1 MKKFFS
7 LVLALVMALSL
18 TTVAWG
24 AETVT
29 DTAGI
34 TTAINNGATEIALTD
49 GSYEL
54 NNSTPLAGKTL
65 KFSGSKNAVITMDP
79 NIDQGPMGSNLT
91 FEGVTINFGTAN
103 YCGIKHADSVTYK
116 NCDING
122 LQFLY
127 ADTVVFEGCKLNSNG
142 AEHCVW
148 TYGAQNVTFTGC
160 NFTYGDR
167 GINVYC
173 DNDIPGGKQTVNFED
188 CTFTTSNTNSKGA
201 VEINS
206 SKFSAGADVSLN
218 DCTAPA
224 NGEMAYVSQW
234 DSTGGAKTDVFV
246 DDALV
251 GGVAEVGGTQYKSLT
266 EAMNAVTS
274 GATLTLLKDVTIS
287 DTWDCR
293 SNGAKFAVPVTIDGK
308 GHTLKF
314 TGKVYDANW
323 NTVFRFENTA
333 TVKNLTIDASAATDI
348 QRGISS
354 KGSIVVENC
363 NLIGNGSGY
372 GVIFGEG
379 AGAANIGNVTATVTN
394 STFTNWAKG
403 VSDNA
408 NAQDAKSVSIT
419 GSTFD
424 NADVNVSA
432 KETVTF
438 TGNTV
443 DDGSVIIHTYTANS
457 DLAVT
462 ATGNT
467 LDADEVNKI
476 KAETITTDT
485 NDFAAT
491 GALVAPAGY
500 SVVNG
505 KIVAKSSLTGNST
518 TLDVDDLTIITAL
531 GSDVPTT
538 GITGITKYAASTSTT
553 TVNGK
558 TTTKVVPTWFLL
570 SEGAY
575 NYTFVECDKT
585 SAHYMFTIK
594 GVGSFYVREMDVP
607 AAFDSTPVTLYT
619 APLKATCDY
628 VGQDNDVYVVA
639 DGKYY
644 AVDSAVKAGVEKY
657 ALLSNGKM
665 VVFYGEATAKDHNWA
680 KATKETYNTKTGDI
694 TSVKCPDCKNP
705 VAVYKT
711 AGVFDGKVYKQITV
725 GVAKNYYYVADTAA
739 NTITGTIVGVPT
751 TPSTDKVQSAE
762 TFDAGIAMYVGMSV
776 MAAAGSAVVIGK
788 KKD

>member
-18 TTVAWG
+18 TTVAW
-24 AETVT
+24 ADDPTTVEVT
-29 DTAGI
+29 DSTELVN
-34 TTAINNGATEIALTD
+34 AINGTATVIKLKD
-49 GSYEL
+49 GDY
-54 NNSTPLAGKTL
+54 TL
-65 KFSGSKNAVITMDP
+65 KFTNNTAFNVDGLTIVGLGENVNLAISSTEVHYGRI
-79 NIDQGPMGSNLT
+79 QGN
-91 FEGVTINFGTAN
+91 
-103 YCGIKHADSVTYK
+103 D
-116 NCDING
+116 
-122 LQFLY
+122 
-127 ADTVVFEGCKLNSNG
+127 VVFENINFTTNTVG
-142 AEHCVW
+142 ATGKATYKSCTFAGRLECASSGAAETYAYDCVIGEVH
-148 TYGAQNVTFTGC
+148 TSPDTNAGAAYFKNCEIAVAAYNAKATMTFTGGSIGELKVWG
-160 NFTYGDR
+160 GD
-167 GINVYC
+167 
-173 DNDIPGGKQTVNFED
+173 TVLD
-188 CTFTTSNTNSKGA
+188 D
-201 VEINS
+201 VEINPENISYVGS
-206 SKFSAGADVSLN
+206 SSEDTIVMDDSLVASDAATLIAAMKAAN
-218 DCTAPA
+218 VAP
-224 NGEMAYVSQW
+224 
-234 DSTGGAKTDVFV
+234 GGATV
-246 DDALV
+246 
-251 GGVAEVGGTQYKSLT
+251 
-266 EAMNAVTS
+266 
-274 GATLTLLKDVTIS
+274 TLLKDITIS
-287 DTWDCR
+287 EDWHSTN
-293 SNGAKFAVPVTIDGK
+293 NGAKFTVPVTIDGNGK
-308 GHTLKF
+308 TLKL
-314 TGKVYDANW
+314 TGKVTEPNYNA
-323 NTVFRFENTA
+323 VFRFEDTA
-333 TVKNLTIDASAATDI
+333 TVKNLTLDASAATGI
-348 QRGISS
+348 KRGITS
-354 KGSIVVENC
+354 KLSIVVENC
-363 NLIGNGSGY
+363 NLIGNGTGY

-432 KETVTF
+432 KDSVTF

-725 GVAKNYYYVADTAA
+725 GVAKNYYYVAGTAA